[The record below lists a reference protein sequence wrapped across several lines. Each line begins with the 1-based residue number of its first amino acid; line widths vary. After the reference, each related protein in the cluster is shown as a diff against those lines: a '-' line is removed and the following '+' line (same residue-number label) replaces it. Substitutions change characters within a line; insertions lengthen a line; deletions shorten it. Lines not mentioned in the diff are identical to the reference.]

1 MESQDYLKNL
11 SDQELT
17 QMVDEL
23 QTKTQFGDES
33 PVYKAVMAIYGEVN
47 IMALQV
53 NQLAWPLAGE
63 LSNRLK
69 NKN

>member
-1 MESQDYLKNL
+1 MESKDYLQTL

-23 QTKTQFGDES
+23 QTKTQFGEDS
-33 PVYKAVMAIYGEVN
+33 PVRKAVKAIYGEPK
-47 IMALQV
+47 IMALQA
-53 NQLAWPLAGE
+53 NQLAFPLAVE